1 MIYFVHTLFNTY
13 GDNMG
18 ESEIEKYLVKK
29 CNAND
34 IFIMKVV
41 PTVMNGLPDRLLLYK
56 GFSIFVEL
64 KEPGAKPR
72 KAQWNIIKTLN
83 NYSNA
88 LYLDSTELIDKLIAL
103 LISGKYKSHNT
114 LHKLLL
120 ENFEKQMINENKDFI
135 KWKL

>member
-1 MIYFVHTLFNTY
+1 MS
-13 GDNMG
+13 
-18 ESEIEKYLVKK
+18 ESEIEKYLVNK

-64 KEPGAKPR
+64 KEPGARPR
-72 KAQWNIIKTLN
+72 KAQWNLIKTLN

-88 LYLDSTELIDKLIAL
+88 LYIDSKKLVDELIDLIT
-103 LISGKYKSHNT
+103 SGKYKSHNT

-120 ENFEKQMINENKDFI
+120 ENFEKQMINKNKDFI

>member
-1 MIYFVHTLFNTY
+1 MR
-13 GDNMG
+13 
-18 ESEIEKYLVKK
+18 ESEIEKYLINK

-64 KEPGAKPR
+64 KEPGARPR
-72 KAQWNIIKTLN
+72 KAQWNLIKTLN

-88 LYLDSTELIDKLIAL
+88 LYIDSKKLVDELIDL
-103 LISGKYKSHNT
+103 LISSKYKSHNT

-120 ENFEKQMINENKDFI
+120 ENFEKQMINKNKDFI

>member
-41 PTVMNGLPDRLLLYK
+41 PTVMNGLPD
-56 GFSIFVEL
+56 S
-64 KEPGAKPR
+64 AKPR

-120 ENFEKQMINENKDFI
+120 ENFEKQMINKNKDFI

>member
-13 GDNMG
+13 GANMG

-29 CNAND
+29 CNTND

-64 KEPGAKPR
+64 KEPGARPR
-72 KAQWNIIKTLN
+72 KAQWNLIKTLN

-88 LYLDSTELIDKLIAL
+88 LYIDSKKLVDELIDL

-120 ENFEKQMINENKDFI
+120 ENFEKQMINKNKDFI

>member
-1 MIYFVHTLFNTY
+1 
-13 GDNMG
+13 MG

-64 KEPGAKPR
+64 KEPSARPR
-72 KAQWNIIKTLN
+72 KAQWNLIKTLN

-88 LYLDSTELIDKLIAL
+88 LYIDSKELVDELIGLI
-103 LISGKYKSHNT
+103 ISGKYKSHNT

-120 ENFEKQMINENKDFI
+120 ENFEKQMINKNKDFI